1 MPRYD
6 RIDAGFPPGV
16 SRALIRAEVRGV
28 LHVKSSLIEASNAR
42 AMVLVS
48 RRHPTGDAGDTIEAE
63 PPFGT
68 GLYGQCRDR
77 PREFGNGV

>member
-6 RIDAGFPPGV
+6 RIDAGFPPDV
-16 SRALIRAEVRGV
+16 PRSLICSEMGGV
-28 LHVKSSLIEASNAR
+28 LHVESSLIEASNAR

-68 GLYGQCRDR
+68 GLDGQCRDCAQ
-77 PREFGNGV
+77 EFGNSV